1 MSGKA
6 NITEGGDQAI
16 HQAEC
21 EDLLTGKMDLSFFFF
36 FFVFGTTKQEAQSL
50 QINWCSGQSRIQ
62 SILISVV
69 VLLPNLLQ
77 EQKETA
83 VSASYKK
90 K

>member
-1 MSGKA
+1 MSEKA

-21 EDLLTGKMDLSFFFF
+21 EDLLTGKMDLSSFFFF
-36 FFVFGTTKQEAQSL
+36 FFWVTKQEAQSL